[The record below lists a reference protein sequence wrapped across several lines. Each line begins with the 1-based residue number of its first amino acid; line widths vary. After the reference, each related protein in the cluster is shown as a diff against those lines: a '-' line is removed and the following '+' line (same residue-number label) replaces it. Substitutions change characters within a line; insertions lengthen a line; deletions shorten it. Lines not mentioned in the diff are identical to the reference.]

1 MTPIQL
7 SPELQHAV
15 GNAVKNA
22 FKRGHEFAGLEHLLD
37 VLLQEKSIAGFLKS
51 CGGDISEIKQD
62 LNQFLEEHTSSTGSK
77 DSSPGLTLA
86 MQRVLTRAALHCQSA
101 GKEEISWGSALVAMF
116 SEEESWAV
124 YALEKSGVNRS
135 RIIEQLTETNYG
147 DEESTAQSGKETALD
162 KYTRNLNLAAEA
174 GEIDPLVGRVQELDR
189 ILHILARRRKNNP
202 LLVGESGVGKTAL
215 AEGLASRI
223 VSGSVPALLDNIT
236 VFALDLGSLMA
247 GTRYRGDFEKRLKA
261 VLKELDEDGHALLF
275 IDEIHMIMGAGAAG
289 GSAMDISN
297 LLKPSLASGRLR
309 CMGSTTFT
317 SYRSIMEKDQA
328 LMRRFQQVKV
338 SEPSRDEAVK
348 ILEGLQQ
355 HYEVHHD
362 VSYARSAL
370 KAAVDLS
377 VQYIPDR
384 FLPDKAIDLIDE
396 AGAKARLKGRTK
408 DQSKA
413 KITTRHIEAI
423 VATMSGL
430 PPKRVQGRDR
440 DTLSSLATDLKQVIF
455 GQDEAIGALV
465 EAIKMS
471 RAGLTALDRPI
482 GSFLLAGP
490 TGVGKTEL
498 AKQLAA
504 HMKLKFVRFD
514 MSEYMERHAV
524 SRLIGAPPGYV
535 GFDQGGLL
543 TDAIRK
549 APNCVLLL
557 DEIEKAHMDI
567 FNILLQV
574 MDHGKLTDNNGIEAD
589 MRHVILLMTS
599 NVGVRDTEKSLVG
612 FGERASSHDDGR
624 LDEAYKK
631 VFSPE
636 FRNRLDAKI
645 DFNPLSPE
653 LMIRVVD
660 KFLHELTEQM
670 KDKSVTITVS
680 KSARA
685 YLAKE
690 GYDRLFGARPLARVI
705 RRLIKKPLANELLF
719 GRLQK
724 GGTVTIDTAP
734 KSTSSNSSKSG
745 KNKPDEPLI
754 FHYSD

>member
-7 SPELQHAV
+7 SPELQNAV

-22 FKRGHEFAGLEHLLD
+22 FKRGHDFAGLEHLLD
-37 VLLQEKSIAGFLKS
+37 VFLQEKPIAKFLKG
-51 CGGDISEIKQD
+51 CGADIVEIRQD
-62 LNQFLEEHTSSTGSK
+62 VDRFLEEHTTSK
-77 DSSPGLTLA
+77 KKNKDTSPGLTLA
-86 MQRVLTRAALHCQSA
+86 MQRVLTRAALHCQSS

-124 YALEKSGVNRS
+124 YALEKSGINRS
-135 RIIEQLTETNYG
+135 RIIENLTEADYG
-147 DEESTAQSGKETALD
+147 NDSEEAQSGQETALD
-162 KYTRNLNLAAEA
+162 KYTRDLNFAAKQ

-223 VSGSVPALLDNIT
+223 VA
-236 VFALDLGSLMA
+236 GSLMA

-261 VLKELDEDGHALLF
+261 VLKELDADGNALLF

-309 CMGSTTFT
+309 CMGSTTFS

-328 LMRRFQQVKV
+328 LMRRFQKV
-338 SEPSRDEAVK
+338 NVPEPSRDEAIK

-355 HYEVHHD
+355 KYEVHHD
-362 VSYARSAL
+362 VTYARSAL

-377 VQYIPDR
+377 VQYVPDR

-396 AGAKARLKGRTK
+396 AGAKARLKGK
-408 DQSKA
+408 VQS
-413 KITTRHIEAI
+413 KITTRHIESI

-430 PPKRVQGRDR
+430 PPKRVQGRDK
-440 DTLSSLATDLKQVIF
+440 DTLASLATDLKQVIF
-455 GQDEAIGALV
+455 GQDDAIGALV

-471 RAGLTALDRPI
+471 RAGLTGLDRPI

-498 AKQLAA
+498 AKQLAS
-504 HMKLKFVRFD
+504 HMKLKFIRFD

-543 TDAIRK
+543 TDAVRK
-549 APNCVLLL
+549 QPNCVLLL

-574 MDHGKLTDNNGIEAD
+574 MDHGKLTDNNGVEAD

-599 NVGVRDTEKSLVG
+599 NVGVRDAEKALVG
-612 FGERASSHDDGR
+612 FGERAPEQDGR
-624 LDEAYKK
+624 LDDAYKK

-653 LMIRVVD
+653 LMTRVVD
-660 KFLHELTEQM
+660 KFLRELETQM
-670 KDKSVTITVS
+670 KDKSVQMTIT
-680 KSARA
+680 KSAREF
-685 YLAKE
+685 LAEE

-705 RRLIKKPLANELLF
+705 RKLIKKPLANELLF
-719 GRLQK
+719 GKLQK
-724 GGTVTIDTAP
+724 GGSVEIDAAP
-734 KSTSSNSSKSG
+734 VSKKDKS
-745 KNKPDEPLI
+745 DEPLV
-754 FHYSD
+754 FSYTPRAK